1 MFLIVFNNGIKMI
14 EDILGSGVFVL
25 LFVLLKIT
33 QNKIF
38 YKEDFVPKVTD
49 LNGSYNE
56 LANDPQS

>member
-1 MFLIVFNNGIKMI
+1 MIK
-14 EDILGSGVFVL
+14 DILESVFFVL

-33 QNKIF
+33 QNKVF

>member
-1 MFLIVFNNGIKMI
+1 MFFFCSIICAT
-14 EDILGSGVFVL
+14 
-25 LFVLLKIT
+25 KIT
-33 QNKIF
+33 QNKVF